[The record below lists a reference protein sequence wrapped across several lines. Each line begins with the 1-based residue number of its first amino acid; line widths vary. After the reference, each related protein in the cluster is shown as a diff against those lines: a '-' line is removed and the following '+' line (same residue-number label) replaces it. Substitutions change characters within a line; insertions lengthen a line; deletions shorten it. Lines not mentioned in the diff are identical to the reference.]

1 MDYIVPENLRQRY
14 FSDHFEPIYYLGLVD
29 NKKKKAYT
37 YSLSLTQSL
46 DIITSLENQG
56 FPVDSIESNEQAMV
70 IIPIMEMYARAILGH
85 TLN

>member
-1 MDYIVPENLRQRY
+1 MDYPVPERLRRRY
-14 FSDHFEPIYYLGLVD
+14 FSDHFEPIYYLGLID
-29 NKKKKAYT
+29 NKKKKEYT

-46 DIITSLENQG
+46 DIITSLENMG

-70 IIPIMEMYARAILGH
+70 IIPLMEMYARTILGH